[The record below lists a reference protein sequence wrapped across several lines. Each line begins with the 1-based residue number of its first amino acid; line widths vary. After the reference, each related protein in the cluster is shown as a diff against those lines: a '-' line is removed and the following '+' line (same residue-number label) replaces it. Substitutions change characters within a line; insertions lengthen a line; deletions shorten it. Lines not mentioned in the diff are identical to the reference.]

1 MWVFHTNVCLKL
13 FYNMNAQNTSV
24 HIRLWQ
30 YEFWLL
36 AFSEFLL
43 SMSVGMLLPTLPRW
57 LSEEQNLSDM
67 ETGLVMGVFGLG
79 LFVLGGFVSY
89 LVQRFRRN
97 LVCIHSMAFMAALL
111 LLLYYLD
118 TQRYQFADLS
128 LLMLLRFVM
137 GAVFGLS
144 QMVLCSTLIIDTCE
158 SFQRT
163 EANYASAWFGRFAL
177 SVGPVAGLLLL
188 RYADFGTVFLAAAGC
203 AVASMVLVLLVKFP
217 FRTPDDDVTVFS
229 LDRFFLPHGFPLM
242 LNLWLITLAFGLLLS
257 LTLTLVFYAM
267 IFVGFIGAL
276 LCWRFV
282 FRDAELKSEVV
293 SGLILFVAALLMLIT
308 RNDLPIVGYA
318 APVFIGLGLGL
329 IGSRFL
335 LFFIKLS
342 RHCQRGTSQSTFMLG
357 WESGIAIGLGLG
369 ICFFKE
375 NAPYALFT
383 ALLLVIVALVAY
395 QFSHHWFV
403 RNKNR

>member
-1 MWVFHTNVCLKL
+1 
-13 FYNMNAQNTSV
+13 MNAQNTSV

-43 SMSVGMLLPTLPRW
+43 SMSVCMLLPTLPRW
-57 LSEEQNLSDM
+57 LAEEQNLSGM
-67 ETGLVMGVFGLG
+67 ETGLVMGIFGLG

-89 LVQRFRRN
+89 LVQRYRRN
-97 LVCIHSMAFMAALL
+97 LVCVLSMAFMSALL
-111 LLLYYLD
+111 MILYYLD
-118 TQRYQFADLS
+118 TQRFQFADLS
-128 LLMLLRFVM
+128 LLLLLRFVM

-177 SVGPVAGLLLL
+177 SLGPVSGLLLL
-188 RYADFGTVFLAAAGC
+188 RYADYSTVFLAAAGC
-203 AVASMVLVLLVKFP
+203 SAASMVLVLLVKFP
-217 FRTPDDDVTVFS
+217 FRTPEDDVTVVG

-242 LNLWLITLAFGLLLS
+242 LNLLLITLAFGLVLS
-257 LTLTLVFYAM
+257 HPLSLVFYAM

-293 SGLILFVAALLMLIT
+293 TGLILLGAALLMLLT
-308 RNDLPIVGYA
+308 RSTLHIVSYA
-318 APVFIGLGLGL
+318 APAFIGLGMGL

-357 WESGIAIGLGLG
+357 WESGIAVGLGLG
-369 ICFFKE
+369 FCVF
-375 NAPYALFT
+375 NGQPQYTLLT
-383 ALLLVIVALVAY
+383 ALLLVVGALVVY
-395 QFSHHWFV
+395 QFTHSWFIK
-403 RNKNR
+403 NKNR

>member
-1 MWVFHTNVCLKL
+1 
-13 FYNMNAQNTSV
+13 MNAQNTSV

-67 ETGLVMGVFGLG
+67 ETGLVMGAFGLG

-188 RYADFGTVFLAAAGC
+188 RYADFGTVFLTAAGC

-293 SGLILFVAALLMLIT
+293 SGLILFGAALLMLIT
-308 RNDLPIVGYA
+308 RNGLPIVGYA

>member
-1 MWVFHTNVCLKL
+1 
-13 FYNMNAQNTSV
+13 MNAQNTSV

-36 AFSEFLL
+36 AFSELLL
-43 SMSVGMLLPTLPRW
+43 SMSVCMLLPTLPRW
-57 LSEEQNLSDM
+57 LAEEQNLSGF

-97 LVCIHSMAFMAALL
+97 LVCVHAMAFMAALL
-111 LLLYYLD
+111 LVLYYLD
-118 TQRYQFADLS
+118 TQHYQFADFS
-128 LLMLLRFVM
+128 LLLLLRFIM

-177 SVGPVAGLLLL
+177 SLGPVAGLLLL
-188 RYADFGTVFLAAAGC
+188 RFFDYGTVFLAAAAC
-203 AVASMVLVLLVKFP
+203 AVVSMVLVLLMKFP
-217 FRTPDDDVTVFS
+217 FRTPDDDVTVVS
-229 LDRFFLPHGFPLM
+229 LDRFFLPRGFPLM
-242 LNLWLITLAFGLLLS
+242 LNLWLITLAFGLVLS
-257 LTLTLVFYAM
+257 LTLSLEFYAM
-267 IFVGFIGAL
+267 IFAGFIGAI
-276 LCWRFV
+276 LCWRFM
-282 FRDAELKSEVV
+282 FRDAEIKSEVV
-293 SGLILFVAALLMLIT
+293 SGLILFGAALLLIIT
-308 RNDLPIVGYA
+308 RNSLPIVGYA
-318 APVFIGLGLGL
+318 APAFIGLGMGL

-342 RHCQRGTSQSTFMLG
+342 RHCQRGTSQSTFILG

-369 ICFFKE
+369 FCFFNE
-375 NAPYALFT
+375 HSQYALLT
-383 ALLLVIVALVAY
+383 ALLLVIGALIVY
-395 QFSHHWFV
+395 QFSHNWFV
-403 RNKNR
+403 KNKNR

>member
-1 MWVFHTNVCLKL
+1 
-13 FYNMNAQNTSV
+13 MNAQNTSV

-67 ETGLVMGVFGLG
+67 ETGLVMGAFGLG

-188 RYADFGTVFLAAAGC
+188 RYADFGTVFLTAAGC

>member
-1 MWVFHTNVCLKL
+1 
-13 FYNMNAQNTSV
+13 MNAQNTSV

-36 AFSEFLL
+36 AFSELLL
-43 SMSVGMLLPTLPRW
+43 SMSVCMLLPTLPRW
-57 LSEEQNLSDM
+57 LAEEQNLSGF

-97 LVCIHSMAFMAALL
+97 LVCVHAMAFMAALL
-111 LLLYYLD
+111 LILHYLD

-128 LLMLLRFVM
+128 LLLLLRFVM

-177 SVGPVAGLLLL
+177 SLGPMAGLLLL
-188 RYADFGTVFLAAAGC
+188 RYFDYTTVFLAAAGC
-203 AVASMVLVLLVKFP
+203 AATSMVLVLLVKFP
-217 FRTPDDDVTVFS
+217 FRTPEDDVTVVS
-229 LDRFFLPHGFPLM
+229 IDRFFLPHGFPLM
-242 LNLWLITLAFGLLLS
+242 LNLWLITLAFGLVLS
-257 LTLTLVFYAM
+257 LTLSLVFYTM
-267 IFVGFIGAL
+267 IFAGFIGAL

-282 FRDAELKSEVV
+282 FRDAEIKSEVV
-293 SGLILFVAALLMLIT
+293 TGLILLGAALLMMLT
-308 RNDLPIVGYA
+308 RSTLHIVSYA
-318 APVFIGLGLGL
+318 APAFIGLGMGL

-369 ICFFKE
+369 LCFFKGHTQ
-375 NAPYALFT
+375 YALLT

-395 QFSHHWFV
+395 QFSHNWFV

>member
-1 MWVFHTNVCLKL
+1 
-13 FYNMNAQNTSV
+13 MNAQNTSV

-36 AFSEFLL
+36 AISEFLL
-43 SMSVGMLLPTLPRW
+43 SMSVCMLLPTLPRW
-57 LSEEQNLSDM
+57 LAEEQNLSGL

-79 LFVLGGFVSY
+79 LFALGGFVSY

-97 LVCIHSMAFMAALL
+97 LVCVHAMAFMAALL
-111 LLLYYLD
+111 LVLYYLD

-128 LLMLLRFVM
+128 LLLLLRFVM

-177 SVGPVAGLLLL
+177 SLGPVAGLLIQ
-188 RYADFGTVFLAAAGC
+188 RYFDFGTVFLAAAGC
-203 AVASMVLVLLVKFP
+203 AAASFVLVLLVKFP
-217 FRTPDDDVTVFS
+217 FRTPDDDVTVVS

-242 LNLWLITLAFGLLLS
+242 LNLWVITLAFGLVLS
-257 LTLTLVFYAM
+257 LTLSLVFYAM
-267 IFVGFIGAL
+267 IFVGFICAL

-282 FRDAELKSEVV
+282 FRDAEIKSEVV
-293 SGLILFVAALLMLIT
+293 TGLILFSAALLMMLT
-308 RNDLPIVGYA
+308 RSNLHVVSYA
-318 APVFIGLGLGL
+318 APAFIGLGMGL
-329 IGSRFL
+329 VGSRFL

-342 RHCQRGTSQSTFMLG
+342 RHCQRGTSQSTFILG

-369 ICFFKE
+369 FCFFE
-375 NAPYALFT
+375 GLPQYALLT
-383 ALLLVIVALVAY
+383 ALLLVVGSLVAY
-395 QFSHHWFV
+395 QFSHNWFV

>member
-1 MWVFHTNVCLKL
+1 
-13 FYNMNAQNTSV
+13 MNAQNTSV

-43 SMSVGMLLPTLPRW
+43 SMSVCMLLPTLPRW
-57 LSEEQNLSDM
+57 LAEEQNLSDL

-97 LVCIHSMAFMAALL
+97 LVCVHAMAFMAALL
-111 LLLYYLD
+111 LILHYLD

-128 LLMLLRFVM
+128 LLLLLRFVM

-163 EANYASAWFGRFAL
+163 EANYASAWFGRFAFSL
-177 SVGPVAGLLLL
+177 GPMAGLLLL
-188 RYADFGTVFLAAAGC
+188 RYFDYTTVFLAAAGC
-203 AVASMVLVLLVKFP
+203 AAASMVLVLLVKFP
-217 FRTPDDDVTVFS
+217 FRTPEDDVTVVS

-242 LNLWLITLAFGLLLS
+242 LNLWLITLAFGLVLS
-257 LTLTLVFYAM
+257 LTLSLVFYTM
-267 IFVGFIGAL
+267 IFAGFIGAL

-282 FRDAELKSEVV
+282 FRDAEIKSEVV
-293 SGLILFVAALLMLIT
+293 TGLILLGAALLMMLT
-308 RNDLPIVGYA
+308 RSTLHIVSYA
-318 APVFIGLGLGL
+318 APAFIGLGMGL

-357 WESGIAIGLGLG
+357 WESGIVIGLGLG
-369 ICFFKE
+369 LCFFKGHTQ
-375 NAPYALFT
+375 YALLT

-395 QFSHHWFV
+395 QFSHNWFV

>member
-1 MWVFHTNVCLKL
+1 
-13 FYNMNAQNTSV
+13 MNAQNTSV

-36 AFSEFLL
+36 AFSELLL
-43 SMSVGMLLPTLPRW
+43 SMSVCMLLPTLPRW
-57 LSEEQNLSDM
+57 LAEEQNLSGF

-97 LVCIHSMAFMAALL
+97 LVCVHAMAFMAALL
-111 LLLYYLD
+111 LVLYYLD
-118 TQRYQFADLS
+118 TQHYQFADFS
-128 LLMLLRFVM
+128 LLLLLRFIM

-177 SVGPVAGLLLL
+177 SLGPVAGLLLL
-188 RYADFGTVFLAAAGC
+188 RFFDYGTVFLAAAAC
-203 AVASMVLVLLVKFP
+203 AVVSMVLVLLMKFP
-217 FRTPDDDVTVFS
+217 FRTPDDDVTVVS

-242 LNLWLITLAFGLLLS
+242 LNLWLITLAFGLVLS
-257 LTLTLVFYAM
+257 LTLSLEFYAM
-267 IFVGFIGAL
+267 IFAGFIGAI
-276 LCWRFV
+276 LCWRFM
-282 FRDAELKSEVV
+282 FRDAEIKSEVV
-293 SGLILFVAALLMLIT
+293 SGLILFGAALLLIIT
-308 RNDLPIVGYA
+308 RNSLPIVGYA
-318 APVFIGLGLGL
+318 APAFIGLGMGL

-342 RHCQRGTSQSTFMLG
+342 RHCQRGTSQSTFILG

-369 ICFFKE
+369 FCFFNKHSQ
-375 NAPYALFT
+375 YALLT
-383 ALLLVIVALVAY
+383 ALLLVIGALIVY
-395 QFSHHWFV
+395 QFSHNWFV
-403 RNKNR
+403 KNKNR